1 MKQESNNEMDL
12 LLRRLARRD
21 DASAS
26 DAGGDHLDADEL
38 SAYAENA
45 LPVGA
50 RARYLAHLADCSR
63 CRGLVVQLGSS
74 AGVVATTE
82 SAKVSEPS
90 GLKKFLASLF
100 TPMVLRYAAPAL
112 GLIVVATISFVALR
126 RQQSPS
132 SVAQLRNGEQRPTS
146 SPVEPNAGYAN
157 ESATKAAPTPGGL
170 VDKQGRTEKA
180 DSPAVQ
186 NAPPTVSSVEADVSK
201 DKAVAQAKPE
211 EQPAATGAG
220 ANEAAP
226 PAPATPVDESPKTE
240 VNKKEV
246 REQPALAPQS
256 GKTLGAAER
265 EDKDSFTRARKPA
278 DSSVRGIASSGG
290 GQRDKSTFRF
300 TGRTVAGRQFERAGG
315 VWIDT
320 AYDSSKDVVTVA
332 RDSEQYRALV
342 ADEPQIKTIA
352 DSLDGEIIV
361 VWKGRTYRIR

>member
-1 MKQESNNEMDL
+1 MKQETNNEMDL

-45 LPVGA
+45 LPAAA
-50 RARYLAHLADCSR
+50 RARYMTHLADCSR

-82 SAKVSEPS
+82 SAKVSGPS
-90 GLKKFLASLF
+90 GLKKFFASLF
-100 TPMVLRYAAPAL
+100 TPMVMRYAAPAL
-112 GLIVVATISFVALR
+112 GLIVVAAIGFVALR
-126 RQQSPS
+126 QQAPQ
-132 SVAQLRNGEQRPTS
+132 SVARLSNGEQRPTS
-146 SPVEPNAGYAN
+146 SPVDSNVYSVR
-157 ESATKAAPTPGGL
+157 ESATSPTPTPGGL
-170 VDKQGRTEKA
+170 TDKQGRTVHL
-180 DSPAVQ
+180 DSASVP
-186 NAPPTVSSVEADVSK
+186 NAPPTVSSVNADVSK
-201 DKAVAQAKPE
+201 DKEVAQAKPDDQAGAVAANE
-211 EQPAATGAG
+211 PPPPPKAAAT
-220 ANEAAP
+220 
-226 PAPATPVDESPKTE
+226 TVDETAKTE

-246 REQPALAPQS
+246 REQPAVAPQAA
-256 GKTLGAAER
+256 KTLGAAER
-265 EDKDSFTRARKPA
+265 EDKDNFARKPA
-278 DSSVRGIASSGG
+278 DSSARGIASTSA
-290 GQRDKSTFRF
+290 GQRDKSVFRF
-300 TGRTVAGRQFERAGG
+300 TGRTVAGRQFQREGG

>member
-1 MKQESNNEMDL
+1 
-12 LLRRLARRD
+12 
-21 DASAS
+21 
-26 DAGGDHLDADEL
+26 
-38 SAYAENA
+38 
-45 LPVGA
+45 
-50 RARYLAHLADCSR
+50 
-63 CRGLVVQLGSS
+63 
-74 AGVVATTE
+74 
-82 SAKVSEPS
+82 
-90 GLKKFLASLF
+90 
-100 TPMVLRYAAPAL
+100 MVLRYAAPAL

-170 VDKQGRTEKA
+170 VDKQGRTGKA

-300 TGRTVAGRQFERAGG
+300 TGRTVAGRQFQREGG